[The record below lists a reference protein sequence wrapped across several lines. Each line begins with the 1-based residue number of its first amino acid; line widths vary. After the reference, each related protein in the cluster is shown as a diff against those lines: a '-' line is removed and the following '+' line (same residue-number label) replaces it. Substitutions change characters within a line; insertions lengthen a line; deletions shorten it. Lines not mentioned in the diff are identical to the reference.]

1 MSQGSYWRS
10 QFSFEY
16 VAHEGLK
23 SLRGRSSS
31 SCRVCRKEPHR
42 RALVKQPS
50 KRNGCVHRT
59 CDFRN
64 REFMQRPAPHRL
76 PAHQLQVFLLSLPIM
91 SQKRSLWPNQL
102 QLHDRAAVRVGHE
115 VLKDHGPSEGQQRDR
130 PHRRQFVASG
140 RVALQNRRRRA
151 VQQYRHEH
159 SSGHG
164 PNGGPGR
171 RAEGVIGF

>member
-23 SLRGRSSS
+23 SLRGRSSG

-50 KRNGCVHRT
+50 KRNGRVHRT

-76 PAHQLQVFLLSLPIM
+76 PAHQLQVFFTVSAHHVLETLPVAE
-91 SQKRSLWPNQL
+91 SASTARS
-102 QLHDRAAVRVGHE
+102 
-115 VLKDHGPSEGQQRDR
+115 
-130 PHRRQFVASG
+130 
-140 RVALQNRRRRA
+140 
-151 VQQYRHEH
+151 
-159 SSGHG
+159 SSSACG
-164 PNGGPGR
+164 
-171 RAEGVIGF
+171 A